1 MKDLEQLA
9 NELNLSEERLIHKI
23 DAFLIFAQVQIANLE
38 DAIEQ
43 KQYKKIVRYAHRLS
57 VKADKLKLDEIYI
70 PSISNCS
77 PCSNAIPTI
86 CSFSVN
92 CRKPFSSFMKSLQ
105 KPKSLFPQDNRSP
118 MPSGGCTLPCLRRY
132 PALLPSKKDF

>member
-57 VKADKLKLDEIYI
+57 VKADKLNLDEIYI
-70 PSISNCS
+70 HTEHIELLAMFKRDTDYMLLFNELQEALFQLHEEFSEAKIVS
-77 PCSNAIPTI
+77 PA
-86 CSFSVN
+86 
-92 CRKPFSSFMKSLQ
+92 R
-105 KPKSLFPQDNRSP
+105 
-118 MPSGGCTLPCLRRY
+118 
-132 PALLPSKKDF
+132 